1 MHNRKY
7 TAYYFC
13 IFLHNNVDYYIY
25 LWCNIYMKVTYN
37 RFYMLTFNNKYVI
50 ILTGAT
56 DGMSM
61 ICSVKLCL
69 TQTAGENREIC
80 FQ

>member
-1 MHNRKY
+1 MYNRKY

-37 RFYMLTFNNKYVI
+37 RFIYV
-50 ILTGAT
+50 
-56 DGMSM
+56 D
-61 ICSVKLCL
+61 
-69 TQTAGENREIC
+69 
-80 FQ
+80 F